1 MKIQLPSW
9 QSLPT
14 IALYNDQVIEYVE
27 QIFQPFQLDDVFNI
41 TRAMINNYL
50 KVGLVPTYDKKKFK
64 REQLALIIMVTFFK
78 PTFTLQEMK
87 YIIEAL
93 PSHNVE
99 HIYTQFVLACQNNK
113 DDSHPLMF
121 YAVQAVSNKIAILQT
136 IENYKENTDE

>member
-99 HIYTQFVLACQNNK
+99 HIYTQFVLAYQNNK